1 MTSLKVPGELRGTA
15 RSERNEG
22 ARREKGESLPLGS
35 DRRSRN
41 ELRPTS
47 RPDTATGLDVP
58 LITGEEKGRRRIY
71 IQYRERNYVAR
82 GQLGQPQLEVNG
94 RTCVANPVV
103 APRTP
108 SNFFL
113 FLFFSFSLLRH
124 SSQFPFP
131 CIYQCGSPT
140 SRTEAS
146 PTVSRVSLFQIGY
159 FDGCLLRKPH
169 SLLFGTQTIP

>member
-113 FLFFSFSLLRH
+113 FLFFSFSLSFVFFFSTALRARA
-124 SSQFPFP
+124 S
-131 CIYQCGSPT
+131 
-140 SRTEAS
+140 EATTKGTHADS
-146 PTVSRVSLFQIGY
+146 FMENSAAVR
-159 FDGCLLRKPH
+159 
-169 SLLFGTQTIP
+169 SLLPSPRTSSFLHLPLPPGS

>member
-22 ARREKGESLPLGS
+22 ARKEKGESLPLGS

-113 FLFFSFSLLRH
+113 FLFLSSSTLFAVSFSLYLPVRK
-124 SSQFPFP
+124 S
-131 CIYQCGSPT
+131 
-140 SRTEAS
+140 
-146 PTVSRVSLFQIGY
+146 Y
-159 FDGCLLRKPH
+159 FANGGFADGLARLALSNRI
-169 SLLFGTQTIP
+169 F

>member
-108 SNFFL
+108 SNFSLFL
-113 FLFFSFSLLRH
+113 FLSSSILFAVSFSLYLPVRK
-124 SSQFPFP
+124 S
-131 CIYQCGSPT
+131 
-140 SRTEAS
+140 
-146 PTVSRVSLFQIGY
+146 Y
-159 FDGCLLRKPH
+159 FANGGFADGLARLALSNRI
-169 SLLFGTQTIP
+169 F